1 MIEKYAKLTFAE
13 YLLGAQRITED
24 QDFRE
29 MAFGAMRALEAICAD
44 QGQEFTQD
52 MKPVAMIAFSLGFA
66 ACEQDWLSAPA
77 VTGEEGEG

>member
-1 MIEKYAKLTFAE
+1 MIEKYTELTFAE

-29 MAFGAMRALEAICAD
+29 MAFGAMGALEAICAY

-52 MKPVAMIAFSLGFA
+52 MRLAAIKAFSLGFA